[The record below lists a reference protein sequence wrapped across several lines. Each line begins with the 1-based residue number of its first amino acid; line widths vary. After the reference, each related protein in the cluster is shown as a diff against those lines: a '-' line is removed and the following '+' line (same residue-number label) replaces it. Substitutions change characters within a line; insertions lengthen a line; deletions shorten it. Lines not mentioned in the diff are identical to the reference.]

1 MSFDHR
7 QIKCQRLF
15 DMVSVAYRLH
25 KDFFGFLSA
34 SKKFEAD
41 TSRTRKPPSPKALAN
56 ALLQRGERDR
66 RVLTQFPARHES
78 HLRTES

>member
-25 KDFFGFLSA
+25 KDFGLLSA

-41 TSRTRKPPSPKALAN
+41 TSRTRKPASPKALAN

-66 RVLTQFPARHES
+66 RVLTQFQARHES

>member
-25 KDFFGFLSA
+25 KDFGLLSA

-56 ALLQRGERDR
+56 ALLQRGEWDR
-66 RVLTQFPARHES
+66 RVLT
-78 HLRTES
+78 

>member
-1 MSFDHR
+1 MSFDYR

-25 KDFFGFLSA
+25 KDFGLLSV

-41 TSRTRKPPSPKALAN
+41 TLGLGSRQARKP
-56 ALLQRGERDR
+56 
-66 RVLTQFPARHES
+66 
-78 HLRTES
+78 